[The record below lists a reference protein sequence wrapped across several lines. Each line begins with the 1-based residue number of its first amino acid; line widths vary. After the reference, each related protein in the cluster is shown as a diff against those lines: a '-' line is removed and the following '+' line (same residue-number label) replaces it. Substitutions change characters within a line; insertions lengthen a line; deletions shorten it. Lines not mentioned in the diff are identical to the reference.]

1 MIDKKKKQELGNLIV
16 GLLYYLGF
24 EFNYVKMGV
33 SADLGF
39 FNRVT

>member
-1 MIDKKKKQELGNLIV
+1 MIV

-39 FNRVT
+39 FNRVAERLRVER